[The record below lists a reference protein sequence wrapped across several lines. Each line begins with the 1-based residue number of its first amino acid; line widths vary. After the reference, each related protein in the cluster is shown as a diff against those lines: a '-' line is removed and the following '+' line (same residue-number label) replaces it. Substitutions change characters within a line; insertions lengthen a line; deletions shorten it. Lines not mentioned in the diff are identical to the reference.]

1 MSEPMF
7 FNVEKAAKELQ
18 TTPDTVRR
26 KAAEGSIP
34 GRKVGRRWLFDPD
47 QLKAYVRNEWQSTSE
62 RPGVPGGLDSQYAV
76 SLFADPPKHSTEK
89 RPKNSRP
96 RSGNATGGKRN

>member
-1 MSEPMF
+1 MF
-7 FNVEKAAKELQ
+7 LTVEEAAPILH

-47 QLKAYVRNEWQSTSE
+47 QLKAYVRNEWQSTAE
-62 RPGVPGGLDSQYAV
+62 RPGVPGGLDSQWAA
-76 SLFADPPKHSTEK
+76 SLFEDPLEPMTRK
-89 RPKNSRP
+89 RPKSSKP
-96 RSGNATGGKRN
+96 RSENDTGGKRN

>member
-1 MSEPMF
+1 VF
-7 FNVEKAAKELQ
+7 LTVEEAAPLLH

-26 KAAEGSIP
+26 KAAAGSIP

-47 QLKAYVRNEWQSTSE
+47 QLKSFVRGEWQSTSE

-76 SLFADPPKHSTEK
+76 SLFAEAQEQPTAK
-89 RPKNSRP
+89 RPKNSKQP
-96 RSGNATGGKRN
+96 SGTATGGKRN

>member
-1 MSEPMF
+1 MF
-7 FNVEKAAKELQ
+7 LTVEEAAPILH

-47 QLKAYVRNEWQSTSE
+47 QLKEFVRNEWQSTKE

-76 SLFADPPKHSTEK
+76 RLFEDPPKLTSGKE
-89 RPKNSRP
+89 PKNSRP
-96 RSGNATGGKRN
+96 RSANATGAKRN